1 MILTQLKSSLNESA
15 DALGQTGGTLE
26 SVDTALENI
35 TADLKALQSSET
47 YQHLIS
53 LEGIDSDSIS
63 DFMSSPVS
71 INSKVLYDVENYG
84 SGMTPFYTN
93 LALWVG
99 GLILVSIL
107 KQEVDKDETISRFTP
122 TTAYFGRWMLFVVV
136 GLIQGFIVCIGDLLL
151 LKVQCVHPV
160 AFVCAGMLCSFVYVN
175 LIYALTVSFGD
186 IGKAIAVVL
195 MVMQVAGSGGTF
207 PIQCAPKFFQVVYPL
222 LPFTHSMNAMRECIA
237 GFYGTTYATELGKL
251 AIFLAPSLLLGLLLR
266 KPIIKMND
274 AFMEKLESTHLI

>member
-15 DALGQTGGTLE
+15 DALGQTGETLE

-107 KQEVDKDETISRFTP
+107 KQEVDKDAEVSDFSNTS
-122 TTAYFGRWMLFVVV
+122 AYFGRWMLFVLLAV
-136 GLIQGFIVCIGDLLL
+136 IQGFIVCIGDIVL
-151 LKVQCVHPV
+151 LKVQCVHRY
-160 AFVCAGMLCSFVYVN
+160 CLW
-175 LIYALTVSFGD
+175 
-186 IGKAIAVVL
+186 
-195 MVMQVAGSGGTF
+195 QVACS
-207 PIQCAPKFFQVVYPL
+207 VL
-222 LPFTHSMNAMRECIA
+222 LSM
-237 GFYGTTYATELGKL
+237 
-251 AIFLAPSLLLGLLLR
+251 
-266 KPIIKMND
+266 
-274 AFMEKLESTHLI
+274 